1 MANFEDKMCRAAA
14 HSLIASLDSLQSIH
28 FKANNLPDK
37 LIAILAE
44 LNLPQQ
50 KWLIHRAGRYLTLQ
64 LDPLA
69 LERQIKE
76 LEDKKEVHELENTY
90 LLLGAP
96 RTLMR
101 RLFGMHASEFTRRRE
116 ILNLKGISM
125 GRPPQCDEAME
136 HKVWMLWQSHEEL
149 DIRHR
154 LITIAEEANLD
165 LHMVWGA
172 LREHIDT

>member
-1 MANFEDKMCRAAA
+1 M
-14 HSLIASLDSLQSIH
+14 
-28 FKANNLPDK
+28 
-37 LIAILAE
+37 
-44 LNLPQQ
+44 
-50 KWLIHRAGRYLTLQ
+50 
-64 LDPLA
+64 
-69 LERQIKE
+69 ERQIKE
-76 LEDKKEVHELENTY
+76 LEDKQEAHELENTY

-172 LREHIDT
+172 LREYIDA

>member
-28 FKANNLPDK
+28 FKENNLPDK
-37 LIAILAE
+37 LMAVLSE

-50 KWLIHRAGRYLTLQ
+50 KWLIRRAGNYLTLV
-64 LDPLA
+64 LDPSA
-69 LERQIKE
+69 LERQLKE
-76 LEDKKEVHELENTY
+76 LEDKQEVHELENTY

-101 RLFGMHASEFTRRRE
+101 RLFGMHASEVTRRRE

-125 GRPPQCDEAME
+125 GRPTQWDETME
-136 HKVWMLWQSHEEL
+136 HKVWRLWQSHEKFTNL
-149 DIRHR
+149 KR
-154 LITIAEEANLD
+154 LTAQA
-165 LHMVWGA
+165 A
-172 LREHIDT
+172 

>member
-1 MANFEDKMCRAAA
+1 MCRAAA
-14 HSLIASLDSLQSIH
+14 YSLIASLDSLQSIH

-37 LIAILAE
+37 LIAILSE

-50 KWLIHRAGRYLTLQ
+50 KWLIHRADRYLTLQ
-64 LDPLA
+64 LDSSA
-69 LERQIKE
+69 LERQLKE
-76 LEDKKEVHELENTY
+76 LENKQEVHELENTC

-116 ILNLKGISM
+116 ILNLKGNSM

-136 HKVWMLWQSHEEL
+136 HKVWLLWQSHEEL

-154 LITIAEEANLD
+154 FITTAEEADLD

-172 LREHIDT
+172 LREYIDN

>member
-64 LDPLA
+64 LDPIA

-76 LEDKKEVHELENTY
+76 LEDKQEAHELENTY
-90 LLLGAP
+90 LLL
-96 RTLMR
+96 
-101 RLFGMHASEFTRRRE
+101 SDTRKSVSSPIFR
-116 ILNLKGISM
+116 
-125 GRPPQCDEAME
+125 
-136 HKVWMLWQSHEEL
+136 
-149 DIRHR
+149 
-154 LITIAEEANLD
+154 
-165 LHMVWGA
+165 
-172 LREHIDT
+172 